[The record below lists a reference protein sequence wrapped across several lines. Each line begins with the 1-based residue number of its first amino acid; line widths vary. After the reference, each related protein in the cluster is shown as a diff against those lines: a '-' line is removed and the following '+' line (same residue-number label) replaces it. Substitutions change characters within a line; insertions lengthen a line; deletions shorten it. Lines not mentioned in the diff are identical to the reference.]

1 MNKTILISNGPVS
14 SDIFNETKLIIAI
27 ILSIFTFFS
36 IIIFIYF
43 YTRKTEAKAEVKE
56 KETWRNAITLN
67 DIYLEDLNKKR
78 LTINPLVTDDQT
90 M

>member
-14 SDIFNETKLIIAI
+14 SDIFNETKLIIVI

-36 IIIFIYF
+36 IIAFLYL
-43 YTRKTEAKAEVKE
+43 YSKKKKETSNDTEKE
-56 KETWRNAITLN
+56 KEIWRNAITLN

-78 LTINPLVTDDQT
+78 LTINPLVTDN
-90 M
+90 

>member
-1 MNKTILISNGPVS
+1 MNNTILISNGPVS
-14 SDIFNETKLIIAI
+14 SDIFYKTKLIISI
-27 ILSIFTFFS
+27 ILSTLTFFS
-36 IIIFIYF
+36 IIIFLYF
-43 YTRKTEAKAEVKE
+43 YTRKAEAKVQV

-67 DIYLEDLNKKR
+67 DIYLDDLNKKR

>member
-43 YTRKTEAKAEVKE
+43 YTKKKNDNGKE
-56 KETWRNAITLN
+56 KEIWRNAITLN

-78 LTINPLVTDDQT
+78 LTINPLVTDN
-90 M
+90 